1 MQNKRNLGALTNL
14 LKGGKKISL
23 AKGQVIHDPE
33 HKNLLNVVGTGFI
46 KRYSIDNNGAQ
57 SIQVIYGPEDVFPLT
72 PVFKTVFNLD
82 LYHGPET
89 FHYEALVDSELF
101 AISQDALSKALVASP
116 TLYKDLL
123 YVSGERLNSNIHRL
137 ENISLRTTHRRIA
150 HMLYFAA
157 GTFGEKTKE
166 GIVLTIPL
174 THQTLADSLSLA
186 RETVTR
192 RLTRL
197 EEKGLIKV
205 GRHIVILDLD
215 GLKKEAY

>member
-1 MQNKRNLGALTNL
+1 MQNKRNLNALSTL
-14 LKGGKKISL
+14 LKSGKKISL
-23 AKGQVIHDPE
+23 ARGQVIHDPE
-33 HKNLLNVVGTGFI
+33 HKKFLNVVGTGFI

-72 PVFKTVFNLD
+72 PVFKTIFDLD

-89 FHYEALVDSELF
+89 FHYEALVDSELY
-101 AISQDALSKALVASP
+101 AISQDELRKALKANSN
-116 TLYKDLL
+116 LYKDLL
-123 YVSGERLNSNIHRL
+123 FVSGERLNSNIHRL
-137 ENISLRTTHRRIA
+137 ENISLKTTHRRIA

-157 GTFGEKTKE
+157 GAFGEKTKE
-166 GIVLTIPL
+166 GLVLTVPL

-192 RLTRL
+192 RLARL

-205 GRHIVILDLD
+205 DRHIVIKDLES
-215 GLKKEAY
+215 LKKEAY